1 MVILHEIHT
10 RNQLPTLANMHTST
24 PYSFFHVKQ
33 ATAHSLFKCKLF
45 KSLSTTY
52 LQVFFGLLLVLTH
65 FSRNQY
71 IFSTINLDF
80 SQNMITSFQSIL
92 TYMHNMKIIN
102 KTQINET
109 VHSCSAYSTE
119 NTAYFIT
126 ENAQFLNKYIKN
138 KLMYVQQ

>member
-1 MVILHEIHT
+1 MQTFQIFV
-10 RNQLPTLANMHTST
+10 N
-24 PYSFFHVKQ
+24 Y
-33 ATAHSLFKCKLF
+33 
-45 KSLSTTY
+45 Y

-92 TYMHNMKIIN
+92 TYMQFMHNMKIIN